1 MKHIESVT
9 SVCWVDHQ
17 HFISSG
23 FDKVIY
29 LWHINGAEV
38 RSAARR
44 EEGSRRHSHCSQHVQ
59 ESHVWL
65 TRPSNAF

>member
-9 SVCWVDHQ
+9 SVCWVDAQ

-38 RSAARR
+38 CATTEQQTEPLR
-44 EEGSRRHSHCSQHVQ
+44 E
-59 ESHVWL
+59 
-65 TRPSNAF
+65 RPVSPV